1 MTLFTETA
9 PEIEEQSV
17 GHVRHPTEYSPH
29 DALESL
35 LKNATATVD
44 EPKLLDRPEFFYS
57 AALFMFALAAL
68 AWALAHV
75 GGPLQ
80 THSAGVALFFLL
92 YGFFTIQ
99 AGYDH
104 PHVGY
109 VSFDRVAQLASILVI
124 GPADAAWVVG
134 LTSLL
139 FPLGRLRR
147 GVSWRS
153 VLIASLNNAGLMS
166 LMVLSCGMLYVFL
179 GGQVPLTELDIP
191 ELVLLPLLILSMQA
205 VNELGMRLHGWFRN
219 RGDRGE
225 TMSQFVFTFESG
237 AGLVAVLVAII
248 FNRMEPSVVA
258 LLLTVLSLG
267 MIALR
272 QFARMRMDLE
282 AIVAERTQVLLKK
295 TDELEKLATRDQ
307 LTGLYNRRF
316 AESYLEGR
324 IEEFHRYRREFAIAL
339 IDLDHFKQI
348 NDFQSHEV
356 GDEVLKRVAK
366 ILTIRCRQTDM
377 VARYGGEE
385 FLICF
390 PEADAITVSDI
401 CEQLRH
407 AVLAEDWTD
416 LGDGINVSMSAG
428 VAEMRAGMGRR
439 TLVNTA
445 DLKLYEAKNAGRN
458 LVMW

>member
-1 MTLFTETA
+1 M
-9 PEIEEQSV
+9 
-17 GHVRHPTEYSPH
+17 
-29 DALESL
+29 
-35 LKNATATVD
+35 KNPAQVH
-44 EPKLLDRPEFFYS
+44 EPRPLIRPEFLYS
-57 AALFMFALAAL
+57 AALFAFAAA
-68 AWALAHV
+68 AVAFAV
-75 GGPLQ
+75 QRAGGPLQ
-80 THSAGVALFFLL
+80 IQSAGVALFFLV
-92 YGFFTIQ
+92 YGIFTIQ

-109 VSFDRVAQLASILVI
+109 VSFDRVAQLASILVM
-124 GPADAAWVVG
+124 GPVDAAWVVG
-134 LTSLL
+134 LTSLV

-147 GVSWRS
+147 GVNWRS
-153 VLIASLNNAGLMS
+153 VVIASLHNAGLMS
-166 LMVLSCGMLYVFL
+166 LMVLSCGGLYTYL
-179 GGQVPLTELDIP
+179 GGAIPLVRLNVPTA
-191 ELVLLPLLILSMQA
+191 LLIILLILSMQG
-205 VNELGMRLHGWFRN
+205 VNEIGMRLHGWFR
-219 RGDRGE
+219 DRGRGGE
-225 TMSQFVFTFESG
+225 PVNQFVFTFESG

-248 FNRMEPSVVA
+248 FNRMEPAVVA

-267 MIALR
+267 MLLLR

-282 AIVAERTQVLLKK
+282 AIVAERTKVLLRK

-339 IDLDHFKQI
+339 VDLDHFKQI

-366 ILTIRCRQTDM
+366 ILTSRCRQTDM

-385 FLICF
+385 FLLCF
-390 PEADAITVSDI
+390 PEADGVTVSDI

-407 AVLAEDWTD
+407 AVLGENWSD
-416 LGDGINVSMSAG
+416 LGDGISVSMSAG
-428 VAEMRAGMGRR
+428 VAEMRAGLGRR

-458 LVMW
+458 LVMR